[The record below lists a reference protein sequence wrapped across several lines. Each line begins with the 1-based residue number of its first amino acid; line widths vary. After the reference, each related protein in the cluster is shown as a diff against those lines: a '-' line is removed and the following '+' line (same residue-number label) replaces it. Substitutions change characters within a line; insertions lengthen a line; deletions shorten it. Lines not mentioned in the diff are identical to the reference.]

1 MGPLTFFVLAAALIA
16 SALTVV
22 LHPNP
27 VKSAL
32 ALIVTLFVLAVVF
45 VFLEAHMIAALQV
58 IVYAGAIMVLFL
70 FVIMLLNVGDD
81 VPERHVPRHAALAL
95 GAWLGGA
102 VMAGELTWLFL
113 HTSFGAPAAAPQGYG
128 GAEGVARSLFTD
140 FLLPFELTSILLLVA
155 VVGAVVLAQRQAVG
169 RSGQRQQLEQRRLG
183 GSASPTDALRRSA

>member
-1 MGPLTFFVLAAALIA
+1 MGPLTFLVLAAALIA

-32 ALIVTLFVLAVVF
+32 ALVVTLFVLAVVF

-70 FVIMLLNVGDD
+70 FVIMLLNLRDD
-81 VPERHVPRHAALAL
+81 APEERVPGRAALSL
-95 GAWLGGA
+95 GAWVGGA
-102 VMAGELTWLFL
+102 VMAAALSRLFL
-113 HTSFGAPAAAPQGYG
+113 QTPFPVPPAASQGYG
-128 GAEGVARSLFTD
+128 GAEGVARSLFVD

-155 VVGAVVLAQRQAVG
+155 VVGAVVLAQRRTLTGIAHGQVQQRPPSVG
-169 RSGQRQQLEQRRLG
+169 AGQTYDFWRS
-183 GSASPTDALRRSA
+183 T